1 MVSRAAKTRTM
12 KNLKTLADDV
22 RPLAILAEINQALT
36 VAQSP
41 RAGLQR
47 ALELL
52 DHDYGVIR
60 SAVVL
65 ADPDTGRLRVEASA
79 GLTGA
84 GRHAEWE
91 MGEGNHRARGSQRQ
105 AGRRAA
111 DQPGTDVSPPDRTTA
126 AGGALGDHVHVG
138 ADPGRATVD
147 WRAERRFPLR
157 EDAYL
162 RSRPACLSRR
172 VNHVWSGDSPPTGRR
187 GRASAAARRKP
198 PLEGGVET
206 ALRLFPHHRD
216 ERAHAAG
223 STSRSRVSPQPT
235 RPS

>member
-84 GRHAEWE
+84 GRHAEFE
-91 MGEGNHRARGSQRQ
+91 MGEGITGRVVASGKPVVVPQISQEPMFLHRT
-105 AGRRAA
+105 GRRQQGARSEITFMSVPI
-111 DQPGTDVSPPDRTTA
+111 PGERQSI
-126 AGGALGDHVHVG
+126 G
-138 ADPGRATVD
+138 
-147 WRAERRFPLR
+147 RAERRFPLR
-157 EDAYL
+157 EDA
-162 RSRPACLSRR
+162 
-172 VNHVWSGDSPPTGRR
+172 
-187 GRASAAARRKP
+187 
-198 PLEGGVET
+198 
-206 ALRLFPHHRD
+206 
-216 ERAHAAG
+216 
-223 STSRSRVSPQPT
+223 
-235 RPS
+235 